1 MTYTSKHWSVTEWD
15 CLQRSKNPYAWDDEN
30 GRLNTN
36 NEKTAN
42 LFRILD
48 LLRDWNPNWVIN
60 WTNSGWKSGYRT
72 SEVNAAVGGT
82 ERSNHLYG
90 CAADVHESNTDASGE
105 ALADAIRAAAEAWG
119 LEDEIELGI
128 YSSGWCHI
136 ATPGYYSVYHSEG

>member
-1 MTYTSKHWSVTEWD
+1 MTYTSKHWSTSEWD

-30 GRLNTN
+30 GRLNTD

-60 WTNSGWKSGYRT
+60 WTNAGWKSGYRT
-72 SEVNAAVGGT
+72 EEVNAAVGGT
-82 ERSNHLYG
+82 EKSNHLLG
-90 CAADVHESNTDASGE
+90 CAADIHEANTDASGE
-105 ALADAIRAAAEAWG
+105 ALAEAIRTAAEAWG

-136 ATPGYYSVYHSEG
+136 ATPGYYTVYYSEG